1 VPGRQFLIGFTS
13 HSFLL
18 LTRIPNESKE
28 IMVEKEEMVKTKNER
43 AFSPVISS
51 FSGSS
56 RAD

>member
-1 VPGRQFLIGFTS
+1 
-13 HSFLL
+13 
-18 LTRIPNESKE
+18 
-28 IMVEKEEMVKTKNER
+28 MVEKEEMVKTKNER